1 MSVKKL
7 VPILVVDAIEP
18 CLEFWVDRFGFTKTT
33 EVPHGDRLGFV
44 ILERDGHEVMLQSR
58 SSLAEDA
65 PPLADGPYRSVLYF
79 DVDDLNP
86 IRKSLEGVE
95 VVVPER
101 HTPYGAT
108 EIFVRDPAGN
118 LVGFAF
124 FGVN

>member
-1 MSVKKL
+1 MTIKKL

-18 CLEFWVDRFGFTKTT
+18 CLEFWVDRFGFKKTV

-44 ILERDGHEVMLQSR
+44 ILERDGRELMLQSR
-58 SSLAEDA
+58 ASLAEDA
-65 PPLADGPYRSVLYF
+65 PVTAEGPYRSILYL

-86 IRKSLEGVE
+86 IRKSLDGIE

-101 HTPYGAT
+101 NTPYGAT